1 MAEAALVILYVIFCL
16 LVAVCGIPRR
26 IGFFATFILSVVFTP
41 VLVLLVLMMTA
52 PARGYGRDIPAGR
65 K

>member
-1 MAEAALVILYVIFCL
+1 VIFCL
-16 LVAVCGIPRR
+16 LVAICGIPRR
-26 IGFFATFILSVVFTP
+26 SGFFATFILSVVFTP
-41 VLVLLVLMMTA
+41 VLVLLVLLMTA